1 MGRASNLTAARRA
14 QAGQLTAGLRKTRE
28 QQLREFADE
37 KEKDPGLQAQ
47 AEASMADARLAEI
60 HAADYPGQ
68 RERLRRA
75 GWVQAYLVPLGAGGW
90 ANGPLNLQMIHGLH
104 LEEEGSRWSHMSI
117 TFHRG
122 NALPG
127 WSLLRDTHRLLY
139 PDLCGVQVIAPE
151 DRHVN
156 IAEVVHAWT
165 RLDGPTVPDFGKYGT
180 V

>member
-1 MGRASNLTAARRA
+1 MGQRSNLILARRA
-14 QAGQLTAGLRKTRE
+14 QAAQLTAGLRKTRE

-47 AEASMADARLAEI
+47 AAASMADERLAEI
-60 HAADYPGQ
+60 NAADFPGQ
-68 RERLRRA
+68 RARLIRA
-75 GWVQAYLVPLGAGGW
+75 GWVQAYRVPLGAGGW

-104 LEEEGSRWSHMSI
+104 LEEDGTRWSHMSI

-127 WSLLRDTHRLLY
+127 WELLRDTHRVLY

>member
-1 MGRASNLTAARRA
+1 MGQRSRLVLARRA
-14 QAGQLTAGLRKTRE
+14 QAAQLTAGMQKTRE
-28 QQLREFADE
+28 QQLREFAAE
-37 KEKDPGLQAQ
+37 KEADPGLQAQ
-47 AEASMADARLAEI
+47 EVASMADERLAEI

-68 RERLRRA
+68 RARLIRA
-75 GWVQAYLVPLGAGGW
+75 GWVQAYRVPLGAGGW

-104 LEEEGSRWSHMSI
+104 LEEDGTRWSHMSI

-127 WSLLRDTHRLLY
+127 WALLRDTHRLLY

-151 DRHVN
+151 DKHVN